1 MGLPAWREVTE
12 GMCCRETRGL
22 HVPLPRALRPRSSP
36 KDKLGPAASGGLWLG
51 QLRDVQDRPCALSL
65 V

>member
-22 HVPLPRALRPRSSP
+22 HVPLPWALRPRLSP
-36 KDKLGPAASGGLWLG
+36 KDKLGPAASRGLWLG
-51 QLRDVQDRPCALSL
+51 QLQDV
-65 V
+65 